1 MIRPATPDDLPSL
14 LEIEAAAFSQ
24 DRISR
29 RNFHHLLTRA
39 NAVCLFDER
48 AGRLRGYAAVLFRR
62 GSRYA
67 RLYSIAVDPQCRGQG
82 VGERL
87 LAAAEQ
93 ECRKRRCTAL
103 RLEVKPRNTRARRLY
118 KRVGYRDFGR
128 YHAYYE
134 NGADAIRMEKPLRPL
149 RADPAIRPLQ
159 RRPGTSAAE
168 GR

>member
-1 MIRPATPDDLPSL
+1 MIRPATIEDLPAL
-14 LEIEAAAFSQ
+14 VGIETIAFSQ

-29 RNFHHLLTRA
+29 RNFRHLLTRA

-62 GSRYA
+62 GSPYA

-87 LAAAEQ
+87 LAAAER
-93 ECRKRRCTAL
+93 ECRQRRCTAL

-118 KRVGYRDFGR
+118 ERAGYREFGR
-128 YHAYYE
+128 YPAYYE
-134 NGADAIRMEKPLRPL
+134 NGADAIRMEKPLRP
-149 RADPAIRPLQ
+149 
-159 RRPGTSAAE
+159 RRSE